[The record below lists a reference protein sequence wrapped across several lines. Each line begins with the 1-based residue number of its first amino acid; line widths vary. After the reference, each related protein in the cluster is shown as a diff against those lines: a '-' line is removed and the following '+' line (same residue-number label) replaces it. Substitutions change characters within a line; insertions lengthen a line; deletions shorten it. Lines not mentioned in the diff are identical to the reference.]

1 MIGKSGIGKSSLINA
16 SLKEKL
22 AEVRGGKACTLNP
35 AIYNNKKIS
44 FLRMVDTRGIEL
56 IKKYGIENLFKNI
69 EEIFN
74 NPKKISNSFNPFD
87 FFKCLSYKDNI
98 QCIWYCISEDDI
110 NPSEVKF
117 IRDLAKG
124 QDILPIIFVYTKST
138 NQEDIDEKEK
148 ILKKT
153 FPNIPFHSVLAY
165 DKDEVESFG
174 LEELVYLTIN
184 VCKSAF
190 KGKLFDG
197 IKNEIKTDAINYFEK
212 ENEKIML
219 EVNKKVALH
228 FIKTYDI
235 VLEDNKFK
243 KYIYDL
249 LEMMVLGFLEN
260 KENQQIHNESD
271 SIEKYFNSFLSENID
286 TFINYYKKEA
296 NQLIAPVLYKK
307 AINYLN
313 VQAILEKSKNINLK
327 VDDKCNKKEFES
339 IIENNLRN
347 NFYYMAQKYFIYQ
360 LINEFC
366 DSFSEKV
373 AQKDNEVVKTI
384 LNETEIYYFYKDIYR
399 QKFMNLEKKIRKC
412 YINKEY
418 EKMGNTFENENN
430 ANKIFQLGCNLI

>member
-1 MIGKSGIGKSSLINA
+1 
-16 SLKEKL
+16 
-22 AEVRGGKACTLNP
+22 
-35 AIYNNKKIS
+35 
-44 FLRMVDTRGIEL
+44 
-56 IKKYGIENLFKNI
+56 
-69 EEIFN
+69 
-74 NPKKISNSFNPFD
+74 
-87 FFKCLSYKDNI
+87 
-98 QCIWYCISEDDI
+98 
-110 NPSEVKF
+110 
-117 IRDLAKG
+117 
-124 QDILPIIFVYTKST
+124 
-138 NQEDIDEKEK
+138 
-148 ILKKT
+148 
-153 FPNIPFHSVLAY
+153 
-165 DKDEVESFG
+165 
-174 LEELVYLTIN
+174 
-184 VCKSAF
+184 
-190 KGKLFDG
+190 
-197 IKNEIKTDAINYFEK
+197 
-212 ENEKIML
+212 ML

-373 AQKDNEVVKTI
+373 AQKNNEVVKTI
-384 LNETEIYYFYKDIYR
+384 LNETETYYFYKDIYR